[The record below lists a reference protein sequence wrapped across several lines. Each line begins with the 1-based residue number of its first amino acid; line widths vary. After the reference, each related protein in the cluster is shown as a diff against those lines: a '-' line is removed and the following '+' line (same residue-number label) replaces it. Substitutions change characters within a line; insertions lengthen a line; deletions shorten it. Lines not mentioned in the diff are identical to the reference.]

1 MACFNTY
8 TEMKRRKQI
17 LKLVATWLVFVVC
30 LLLTK
35 PSDLPF
41 YLLFVPFVVL
51 GFALYG
57 TWKTLVASI
66 FRRDSAGL
74 SKKQKSAGLTLS
86 IAIVLLLG
94 MQSLGE
100 LTVRDFVTVV
110 LFAVV
115 FYFYSVR
122 NLIRD

>member
-1 MACFNTY
+1 MACFNIY

-66 FRRDSAGL
+66 FGRDSAGL